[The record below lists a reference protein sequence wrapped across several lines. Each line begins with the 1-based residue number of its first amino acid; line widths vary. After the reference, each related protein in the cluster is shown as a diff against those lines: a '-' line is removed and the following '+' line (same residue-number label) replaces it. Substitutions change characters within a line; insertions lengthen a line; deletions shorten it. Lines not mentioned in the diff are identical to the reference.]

1 MDAQLK
7 KGVLEMCIL
16 SLLAGQPLYGYEVMK
31 AVQDA
36 FPDVYDGSVY
46 AILRRLHADG
56 CTETFTGDVSGGP
69 PRKYYRL
76 TAIGRNRLDEAQ
88 AEWQS
93 LTQAVARLCK
103 VAD

>member
-16 SLLAGQPLYGYEVMK
+16 HLLAGRPLYGYEVMK

-36 FPDVYDGSVY
+36 FPDVYDGSIY
-46 AILRRLHADG
+46 AVLRRLHADG
-56 CTETFTGDVSGGP
+56 CTETFTGDVSDGP

-76 TAIGRNRLDEAQ
+76 TAAGQARLVEAV
-88 AEWQS
+88 AEWRQ
-93 LTQAVARLCK
+93 LTLAVARLCG
-103 VAD
+103 AI